1 MRQPLRATRDR
12 AATLA
17 RLTQE
22 ARQQLATRGERGQQQ
37 PVVVKILTAISAG
50 DYRQRDAMVM
60 KLDAGVL
67 VETGQTVKVRHVGE
81 AAIAANTIVTPEP
94 CGTLG
99 LCFTNHAEVVR
110 EAVRL
115 YRPASIVGPQSAAG
129 SPVADY
135 TSTWGF
141 GPWYHPPNL
150 YAKSG
155 YFADVDFS
163 TLPDGYDSTRQ
174 AWYWIKKMQPMRYA
188 LHNYDGQLSQFL
200 FSRMPPSR
208 LGLAFDP
215 LQVASANVIGVA
227 GHLSPYL
234 VRSASIYYNGDNLGT
249 DINAVNSTGYRPVE
263 TAAQPTPI
271 TGRTMTSQAFQNYG
285 RARVDG
291 VDVTGI
297 VGTSTQG
304 VMGAT
309 FAMPDELL
317 GKTLEIDVWWR
328 IVVYLSARGRA
339 GETIP
344 SNGTLQAVRQILL
357 LPSEE
362 CTGVLG
368 ATQYGGPELEQAWN
382 LAFDVNGPFS
392 ATSLLMGPAPTSG
405 WAWQV
410 YGNATRMTRTSGGIQ
425 AILDFDWRES
435 DRPMITY
442 TRQDAT
448 NPFGSYG
455 IWRYRPADTAT
466 FSGLV
471 TPSSYNVKKG
481 IWNPDTSTV
490 FELFHGKT
498 PYGNGYRYAGD
509 LEPDDLDFSAV
520 PQTITVSKVT

>member
-1 MRQPLRATRDR
+1 MRQPIRATRDR
-12 AATLA
+12 AAALA
-17 RLTQE
+17 RLTEQ
-22 ARQQLATRGERGQQQ
+22 ARAQGLTSSERGQS
-37 PVVVKILTAISAG
+37 PALCVKILTAIRAG
-50 DYRQRDAMVM
+50 DYRQKDAMLM
-60 KLDAGVL
+60 RLDGSTL

-99 LCFTNHAEVVR
+99 LCFTNHAEIVR

-115 YRPASIVGPQSAAG
+115 YRPARIVGPQAAAG

-135 TSTWGF
+135 TASWGF

-163 TLPDGYDSTRQ
+163 TLPDGYDSARQ
-174 AWYWIKKMQPMRYA
+174 AYYWIKKMVPMRYA
-188 LHNYDGQLSQFL
+188 LHAYNGQFSPFL
-200 FSRMPPSR
+200 YGGGRPS
-208 LGLAFDP
+208 GYGTAAP
-215 LQVASANVIGVA
+215 LQIASTSVIGVT
-227 GHLSPYL
+227 GHLSPFL
-234 VRSASIYYNGDNLGT
+234 ARGVSIVYNWDTLGVSE
-249 DINAVNSTGYRPVE
+249 AVNLPGNRPVE
-263 TAAQPTPI
+263 TATQPLPV
-271 TGRTMTSQAFQNYG
+271 TGRTMNAWAYQNYK
-285 RARVDG
+285 RIWVDG

-297 VGTSTQG
+297 VGTSSNG
-304 VMGAT
+304 GAGAT
-309 FAMPDELL
+309 FLSDPQEFI

-328 IVVYLSARGRA
+328 LAVYLSAKGKVN
-339 GETIP
+339 EVVP

-362 CTGVLG
+362 CTGVIE
-368 ATQYGGPELEQAWN
+368 ATQYGGPDLQQQWN
-382 LAFDVNGPFS
+382 LAFDINGPFS
-392 ATSLLMGPAPTSG
+392 ATSLVMGPAPTSG

-410 YGNATRMTRTSGGIQ
+410 YGNATRMTRTSGGIL

-481 IWNPDTSTV
+481 IWNPDASTV